1 MRKDAYVHT
10 LSVEIFAICQIFFV
24 NIIAFYRVV
33 SYSNLTC
40 PPTQSK
46 RM

>member
-10 LSVEIFAICQIFFV
+10 LSVENFANCQENFV
-24 NIIAFYRVV
+24 DINAFYRVV
-33 SYSNLTC
+33 SYNNLTC